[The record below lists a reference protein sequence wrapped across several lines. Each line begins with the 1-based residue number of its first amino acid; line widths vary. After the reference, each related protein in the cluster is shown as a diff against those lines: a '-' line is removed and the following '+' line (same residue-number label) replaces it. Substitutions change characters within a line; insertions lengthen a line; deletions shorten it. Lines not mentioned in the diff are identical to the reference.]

1 MTSTTLLISLLQA
14 VAVVGEPV
22 VGVVG
27 SGTMDQSMQLLKVLE
42 PGDCVTF
49 MDACSVF
56 MFLVLT
62 W

>member
-1 MTSTTLLISLLQA
+1 MLISLLQA